1 MEIRQKTYWSKTSI
15 VVTVLVGALMAGV
28 IYFVESVS
36 IIISILLLL
45 LLIVM
50 CVTALMFMPV
60 EVRLNDKTL
69 TVMFPARYKDFPRS
83 EIVEAVPFTDAKRM
97 WRLCGSG
104 AFFGWWG
111 WFSAKGVGK
120 FMMYASNLDHLLL
133 IQLRND
139 KKYVFSCEEEECIIS
154 ALKGKK

>member
-1 MEIRQKTYWSKTSI
+1 M
-15 VVTVLVGALMAGV
+15 LVGALMTGV

-69 TVMFPARYKDFPRS
+69 TVMFPCRYKDFQRS

-97 WRLCGSG
+97 WRICGGG

-120 FMMYASNLDHLLL
+120 FMMYASNLDHLSL
-133 IQLRND
+133 IRLSNG
-139 KKYVFSCEEEECIIS
+139 KKYVISCGDEESIMS
-154 ALKGKK
+154 KLQVTK